1 MRPAVRRWKPGAG
14 VLRPRPGSLTP
25 QGARLGL
32 PALPGDITL
41 LLDPE
46 LVDAEGGERFAQEG
60 FLLSVGEDGATV
72 SAPTPRGLRY
82 GARTLLQHLDRHGE
96 LPAGEGADWPGY
108 EVRGFMLDVG
118 RRFFTPGFVRDLIV
132 RMGELKLNELQL
144 HLNDNGFRKDKTG
157 PWDGVQAGFRL
168 VSARFPGLASA
179 DGAYT
184 RAEWDSFEDLAA
196 EHGVT
201 LIPEIDGPAHSLA
214 FTRYRPQ
221 LGTGD
226 HLDLSRP
233 ETTAF
238 MKEVFD
244 EFVPWFRGPEVHF
257 GADEYLSSPELF
269 RDYFNAMAAHV
280 RSLGKHPRA
289 WGSFTRMTGDAEG
302 YDRDV
307 TINTWSTAWYDPLSA
322 VRDGYRFVNTDD
334 CLLYIVPFADYYHPT
349 GLDADYLERE
359 WEPHVFAEGM
369 TVEPKHPL
377 LRGAMSAVWND
388 LTEADYT
395 EQDVW
400 RLVEPTFGILARKM
414 WHA

>member
-25 QGARLGL
+25 EGARLGL

-72 SAPTPRGLRY
+72 SAPTPRGLRH

-144 HLNDNGFRKDKTG
+144 HLNDNGFRKDRTG

-168 VSARFPGLASA
+168 VSERFPGLASA

-201 LIPEIDGPAHSLA
+201 LIPEIDGAPRTPWPSRATGRSWGRA
-214 FTRYRPQ
+214 TISTCPGPRRRP
-221 LGTGD
+221 
-226 HLDLSRP
+226 S
-233 ETTAF
+233 
-238 MKEVFD
+238 
-244 EFVPWFRGPEVHF
+244 
-257 GADEYLSSPELF
+257 
-269 RDYFNAMAAHV
+269 
-280 RSLGKHPRA
+280 
-289 WGSFTRMTGDAEG
+289 
-302 YDRDV
+302 
-307 TINTWSTAWYDPLSA
+307 
-322 VRDGYRFVNTDD
+322 
-334 CLLYIVPFADYYHPT
+334 
-349 GLDADYLERE
+349 
-359 WEPHVFAEGM
+359 
-369 TVEPKHPL
+369 
-377 LRGAMSAVWND
+377 
-388 LTEADYT
+388 
-395 EQDVW
+395 
-400 RLVEPTFGILARKM
+400 
-414 WHA
+414 